1 MAEDEKKLY
10 LELQMDELK
19 GSLVEEDETPIPEK
33 KKVKNSH
40 RSPENAEIARLY
52 EDAAEYEADL
62 KGFEDELELVKAHAL
77 KDIAAALIK
86 EFPEENKERD
96 YAKELKT
103 ILDSGWTQ
111 AVEVDKI
118 YPEEQLALVKASEF
132 SEVVEKLTAAYP
144 DSTVD
149 FEAEVRALLVKRWEN
164 LISIKKAHVAEEI
177 ADIKTSGLKPK
188 YAKRVYELYHGLR

>member
-19 GSLVEEDETPIPEK
+19 GALLKEDENPTPEK
-33 KKVKNSH
+33 KKAGNKH
-40 RSPENAEIARLY
+40 RTPENAEIAKLY

-62 KGFEDELELVKAHAL
+62 KGFEDELEVVKAHAL
-77 KDIAAALIK
+77 NDISAALIK
-86 EFPEENKERD
+86 AFPEENKERD

-103 ILDSGWTQ
+103 IVEVGWTQ
-111 AVEVDKI
+111 AVEVDKV
-118 YPEEQLALVKASEF
+118 YPQEQLALVKAAAFED
-132 SEVVEKLTAAYP
+132 VVEKLSAAYP
-144 DSTVD
+144 DSSVD
-149 FEAEVRALLVKRWEN
+149 FEVEIRTLLVKRWEN

>member
-1 MAEDEKKLY
+1 MAKDDKKLY

-19 GSLVEEDETPIPEK
+19 GSLLEEDENPTPVK
-33 KKVKNSH
+33 KKVVNNN
-40 RSPENAEIARLY
+40 RSPQNAEIAKLY

-62 KGFEDELELVKAHAL
+62 KGFEDELEVVKANAL
-77 KDIAAALIK
+77 KDIPAALIK

-103 ILDSGWTQ
+103 IVDQCWTH
-111 AVEVDKI
+111 AVEVDKTH
-118 YPEEQLALVKASEF
+118 PKEQLELVKNCEF
-132 SEVVEKLTAAYP
+132 GEVVEKLSAAYP
-144 DSTVD
+144 DVD
-149 FEAEVRALLVKRWEN
+149 FEAEVRAHLVKRWDN
-164 LISIKKAHVAEEI
+164 LITIKKAHVAEEI